1 MKFLGVLVSFCF
13 LYGAYPWYDV
23 LVWYSLLIVPCVHVK
38 NQYVTPFLCVPY
50 GYHSEQIELISFAT
64 LQLENDIPTLSVS
77 QVSSP
82 TIIVER
88 AGSYAWTHKNW
99 RVREEFVYTQL
110 QLEYGFLLLQSSHYS
125 ECCFHLYAR
134 MISFLLSKVFPFS
147 LFHSC

>member
-1 MKFLGVLVSFCF
+1 MFWFHSVSSMVHIPDMVFWYGIPYW
-13 LYGAYPWYDV
+13 LYHVSMLKISTWY
-23 LVWYSLLIVPCVHVK
+23 L
-38 NQYVTPFLCVPY
+38 FLCVPY
-50 GYHSEQIELISFAT
+50 GYYSEQIELISFST

-99 RVREEFVYTQL
+99 RVREEFVHTVAAAVGLFASTELPL
-110 QLEYGFLLLQSSHYS
+110 Q
-125 ECCFHLYAR
+125 R
-134 MISFLLSKVFPFS
+134 VLLSPACKDDFIFCYRKLFPFS